1 MFIHVRG
8 TCTRLQQ
15 DLYKV
20 SNDWK
25 IRIVSKRNNL
35 FVNHKSEDSHHS
47 STSVVE
53 LDSTLLKLG
62 LLIKVIPSEVNV
74 SVTEVTNELVSG
86 SWNILHESNLKKTDE
101 GNKLNKSSS
110 WDGVRSDKGGNS
122 VRVGVEGVS
131 GVVDASWKVDSSAG
145 DNLSK
150 ESKLGDTSVLDLYVT
165 KAVETF
171 LVNISVQKSK
181 RIEESKWWL
190 SSKLVLECL
199 DGSGGLGNLGR
210 SESCG
215 GSGEGGG
222 DNEFHVDCFCS
233 RKLCVQIKFD

>member
-1 MFIHVRG
+1 MFIHARS

-74 SVTEVTNELVSG
+74 SVTEVTNEFSLAG
-86 SWNILHESNLKKTDE
+86 NILHYS
-101 GNKLNKSSS
+101 KLKSSNEGDDLEKTGL
-110 WDGVRSDKGGNS
+110 WDGTYSGPS
-122 VRVGVEGVS
+122 VRDGVEGS
-131 GVVDASWKVDSSAG
+131 SCGVDVTWKVDSGTGG
-145 DNLSK
+145 DLSE
-150 ESKLGDTSVLDLYVT
+150 ESKLGDTSVLEFYVT
-165 KAVETF
+165 KTVETG
-171 LVNISVQKSK
+171 LVNTVKKSK
-181 RIEESKWWL
+181 RIVESKRRL
-190 SSKLVLECL
+190 SSKLRLESIKS
-199 DGSGGLGNLGR
+199 GGGLGNLGR

>member
-1 MFIHVRG
+1 MFIHARS

-74 SVTEVTNELVSG
+74 SVTEVTNEFSLAG
-86 SWNILHESNLKKTDE
+86 NILHYS
-101 GNKLNKSSS
+101 KLKSSNEGDDLEKTGL
-110 WDGVRSDKGGNS
+110 WDGTYSGPS
-122 VRVGVEGVS
+122 VRDGVEGS
-131 GVVDASWKVDSSAG
+131 SCGVDVTWKVDSGTGG
-145 DNLSK
+145 DLSE

-181 RIEESKWWL
+181 RIEESKRRL
-190 SSKLVLECL
+190 GTKLGLE
-199 DGSGGLGNLGR
+199 GVEGGGGLCNLGR
-210 SESCG
+210 SE
-215 GSGEGGG
+215 GGG
-222 DNEFHVDCFCS
+222 GGNKGGGNGELHFGCCW
-233 RKLCVQIKFD
+233 

>member
-181 RIEESKWWL
+181 RIEESKRRL
-190 SSKLVLECL
+190 GTKLGLE
-199 DGSGGLGNLGR
+199 GVESGGGLCNLGR
-210 SESCG
+210 SKG
-215 GSGEGGG
+215 GGGGGKGGG
-222 DNEFHVDCFCS
+222 DG
-233 RKLCVQIKFD
+233 KLHFG